1 VVGPSDLLNQTGG
14 GGSFRSFTF
23 LSTQPPLDRQI
34 KFLVH
39 LSIYFVQSVF
49 VLEVL
54 VARIIL
60 GRRGFRTLLNC
71 HLCDLRFVCYFFSA
85 ACH

>member
-14 GGSFRSFTF
+14 GGSFRRFTF

-39 LSIYFVQSVF
+39 LSIYFGEEGIPHSVELPF
-49 VLEVL
+49 V
-54 VARIIL
+54 
-60 GRRGFRTLLNC
+60 
-71 HLCDLRFVCYFFSA
+71 
-85 ACH
+85 